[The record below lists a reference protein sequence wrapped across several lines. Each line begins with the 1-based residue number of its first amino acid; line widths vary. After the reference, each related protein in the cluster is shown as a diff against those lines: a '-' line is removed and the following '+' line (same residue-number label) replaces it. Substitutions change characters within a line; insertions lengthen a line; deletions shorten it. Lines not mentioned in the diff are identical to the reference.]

1 MRLRWTDISDL
12 YCIKFFMN
20 LKHVNGF
27 SSIKVHQNDVQHA
40 LLVSA
45 VTITVGS
52 TFFLMDRL
60 QSSLGSSELSHKL
73 HNFAVNNQVKLNCE
87 FHIICKL
94 STDLVWLTLKLRYG
108 LA

>member
-1 MRLRWTDISDL
+1 
-12 YCIKFFMN
+12 MN

-52 TFFLMDRL
+52 TFFFD
-60 QSSLGSSELSHKL
+60 G
-73 HNFAVNNQVKLNCE
+73 QVAKFIGKFGTKPQTSQFRCQ
-87 FHIICKL
+87 
-94 STDLVWLTLKLRYG
+94 
-108 LA
+108 